1 MSIVYCDGKCISVPS
16 FLAVHWLSPPGLTLP
31 RTSLAGR
38 GGGAVTARRY
48 TGDSRGK
55 LGKGR
60 MMMREEGRVRPA
72 PAAQLHKTAA
82 QTEKE
87 GVSPILVFS
96 LETRG
101 REGAGCRGPNL
112 YY

>member
-1 MSIVYCDGKCISVPS
+1 MTASVFLSQASLPS
-16 FLAVHWLSPPGLTLP
+16 A
-31 RTSLAGR
+31 SLATDAPAAG